1 MNKSPACMNG
11 DVSKMIRAIYS
22 TLGLAIALCVIG
34 LPILESTTAQAQAGA
49 EPTLEEQKADWQG
62 RYRSLLQNEARLHH
76 NAQMARENYA
86 RAQRRNY
93 PRGGAREQFLIDADD
108 AEKELVTVKEELAQ
122 LQLDARHEAI
132 PKNWL
137 YDVEEEPITSGPPAS
152 ASQNAAA
159 DDDDQDDR
167 EGRNPLYF
175 EDEDKD
181 NP

>member
-1 MNKSPACMNG
+1 
-11 DVSKMIRAIYS
+11 MIRAITS

-34 LPILESTTAQAQAGA
+34 LPVLMSTTVHAQAGA

-93 PRGGAREQFLIDADD
+93 PRGGAREQFLVDADN
-108 AEKELVTVKEELAQ
+108 AEKELVTVKEELVQ
-122 LQLDARHEAI
+122 LRTAARHDAI

-137 YDVEEEPITSGPPAS
+137 YEVEEEPITTGPPAS
-152 ASQNAAA
+152 ASQSATGS
-159 DDDDQDDR
+159 DGDREDR

-175 EDEDKD
+175 DDDDKD

>member
-34 LPILESTTAQAQAGA
+34 LPILASTTAQAQAGA

-76 NAQMARENYA
+76 NAHMARENYA

-152 ASQNAAA
+152 ASRNAAA
-159 DDDDQDDR
+159 DQDDR

>member
-1 MNKSPACMNG
+1 
-11 DVSKMIRAIYS
+11 MIRAIPS

-34 LPILESTTAQAQAGA
+34 LPVLMSTTAQAQAGA
-49 EPTLEEQKADWQG
+49 EPTLEEQKTDWQG

-93 PRGGAREQFLIDADD
+93 PRGGAREQFLVDADD

-122 LQLDARHEAI
+122 LRTAARHDAI

-137 YDVEEEPITSGPPAS
+137 YEVEEEPITTGPPAS
-152 ASQNAAA
+152 ASQNAAG
-159 DDDDQDDR
+159 DGNDRDDR

-175 EDEDKD
+175 DDDDKD
-181 NP
+181 KP

>member
-11 DVSKMIRAIYS
+11 DVSKMIRALTS

-34 LPILESTTAQAQAGA
+34 LPILASITAQAQAGA

-93 PRGGAREQFLIDADD
+93 PRGGARQQFLVDADD

-122 LQLDARHEAI
+122 LQVDARHDSI

-137 YDVEEEPITSGPPAS
+137 YEVEEEPITSGPPAS

>member
-1 MNKSPACMNG
+1 
-11 DVSKMIRAIYS
+11 MIRAIAT

-34 LPILESTTAQAQAGA
+34 LPILTPTTAHAQAGA
-49 EPTLEEQKADWQG
+49 QPTLEEQKAEWQK

-93 PRGGAREQFLIDADD
+93 PRGGARQQFLVDADD
-108 AEKELVTVKEELAQ
+108 AEKELVTVKEEIAQ
-122 LQLDARHEAI
+122 LRVEARHDSI

-137 YDVEEEPITSGPPAS
+137 YEVEEEPVTFGAPAS
-152 ASQNAAA
+152 ASTSQNA
-159 DDDDQDDR
+159 DGNDVDEEDR

-175 EDEDKD
+175 KDQDK
-181 NP
+181 P

>member
-1 MNKSPACMNG
+1 
-11 DVSKMIRAIYS
+11 MIRAIPS

-34 LPILESTTAQAQAGA
+34 LPVLMSTTAQAQAGA
-49 EPTLEEQKADWQG
+49 EPTLEEQKTDWQG
-62 RYRSLLQNEARLHH
+62 RYRSLLQNEARLHQ

-93 PRGGAREQFLIDADD
+93 PRGGAREQFLLDADD

-122 LQLDARHEAI
+122 LRVAARHEAI

-137 YDVEEEPITSGPPAS
+137 YEVEEEPITSDPPAS
-152 ASQNAAA
+152 ASQNAAS
-159 DDDDQDDR
+159 DDDDQADR

-175 EDEDKD
+175 DDDDKD
-181 NP
+181 SP